1 MNTASFFENFLPA
14 LFALLLAMD
23 LLLAVSSR
31 LLHCIRLVAFQGL
44 IIGLIPLA
52 MWQWTTP
59 PHTELI
65 VIAGL
70 NIALKCVLIPY
81 LLARTMRSAHV
92 CRELEPLVGYIDA

>member
-1 MNTASFFENFLPA
+1 MNSATFFENFLPA
-14 LFALLLAMD
+14 LFALLLATD

-44 IIGLIPLA
+44 IIGLIPLT

-65 VIAGL
+65 VIAIL
-70 NIALKCVLIPY
+70 NIALK
-81 LLARTMRSAHV
+81 
-92 CRELEPLVGYIDA
+92 